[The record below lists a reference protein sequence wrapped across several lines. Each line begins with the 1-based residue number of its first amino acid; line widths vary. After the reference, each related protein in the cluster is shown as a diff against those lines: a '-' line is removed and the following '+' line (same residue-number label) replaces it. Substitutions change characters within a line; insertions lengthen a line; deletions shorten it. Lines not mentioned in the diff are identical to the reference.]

1 MLDFIIEN
9 YYVIL
14 IICVLLIFGIIGY
27 MIDSIKNKKYKDNVN
42 NFDAY
47 IPEEEVFIQNN
58 NNDNSKENNEKETNV
73 DELIEDYNKEQNEK
87 DSNNWVFYAR

>member
-87 DSNNWVFYAR
+87 DSNN

>member
-87 DSNNWVFYAR
+87 DSNNWVFYAL

>member
-47 IPEEEVFIQNN
+47 IPEE
-58 NNDNSKENNEKETNV
+58 
-73 DELIEDYNKEQNEK
+73 
-87 DSNNWVFYAR
+87 

>member
-27 MIDSIKNKKYKDNVN
+27 MSDSIKNQKYKDNVN

-87 DSNNWVFYAR
+87 DSNN

>member
-87 DSNNWVFYAR
+87 DSNNWVYYAR